1 VDLVA
6 AAAFTA
12 AALSLVNVGLSAWL
26 NSRGHLEEWRRDV
39 ERPIVAQIITLS
51 GDALNAW
58 RDASFAKQ
66 EWITSVHADLD
77 RQHEDV
83 GARDRAAEQ
92 WTAGSEAYDKLRFE
106 MAQLDLVAG
115 PPLRE
120 TAGAL
125 VRHHESARHYIRL
138 ASGASDWF
146 DRVTDLNNEIV
157 ALQGDLVVKTRADLG
172 LDHGV
177 SNHRLRSLPWR
188 ARRNAARL

>member
-12 AALSLVNVGLSAWL
+12 AALSLVNIGLSAWL
-26 NSRGHLEEWRRDV
+26 NSRGYLEQWRRDV

-51 GDALNAW
+51 GDGLNAW

-77 RQHEDV
+77 RQHEDI

-92 WTAGSEAYDKLRFE
+92 WAVGSDAYNKLRFE
-106 MAQLDLVAG
+106 VAQLDLVAG
-115 PPLRE
+115 PPLRD

-125 VRHHESARHYIRL
+125 LRHHESMRQYIRP
-138 ASGASDWF
+138 ASAASNWF
-146 DRVTDLNNEIV
+146 DVVTDLNNKIV
-157 ALQGDLVVKTRADLG
+157 TLHGDLVVKTRADLG
-172 LDHGV
+172 LDRRRV
-177 SNHRLRSLPWR
+177 RL
-188 ARRNAARL
+188 ARPERGGAPH